1 MLMRWLRPSLVIVI
15 FAIMLTSRP
24 SPAFANDGL
33 ELFETKIRPALIEHC
48 YACHNSTTA
57 TEGSLAVDDRE
68 SFLRGGDNGDIIV
81 PGKPAESRLIAI
93 LRHEIVG
100 LKMPEGGVKFDEALI
115 KDFERWIELGAPD
128 PRDAPPSEEELE
140 QATSWEVIREK
151 RKSWW
156 SFQPI
161 RNVNAPSFGTDP
173 SNREVALRWSS
184 HPVDQ
189 FIYDKWSQSDLQPS
203 EMASP
208 EVLVRRLYFNLI
220 GLPPTPQELL
230 HWSQRVAQPQGYETL
245 VDHLLDSPHFG
256 ERWARHWMDWIRYA
270 DSHGSEGD
278 PAIQNGWL
286 YRDYLIRAL
295 NQDLPYDQLVREHI
309 AGDLLDAPRI
319 NHDLGINESA
329 IGPAHWRMVFHG
341 FAPTDALEEKVRF
354 IDDQINVF
362 SKAFLG
368 LTVSCARCHD
378 HKFDAISQKDYYALF
393 ATLASCRPG
402 RVTIDAP
409 EVLEKNRDSLES
421 LKPQIRDSLASDW
434 KTSLNLLPKRLT
446 SGGDLLQSKTE
457 AQQLLNHW
465 HRLSA
470 QVAEGKSFDSVWTE
484 QSKAWT
490 QALSQAESQA
500 TAPPSK
506 TAHRHWRF
514 NETSNDQTSWF
525 RSGNGLASM
534 PSRAGAFAVAPEGAT
549 ALMGIYPSGIYSHLT
564 SSKHAARLS
573 SDRVDLPGEFEVWIR
588 AMGDGGAT
596 SRFVVH
602 DYPRNGTVFP
612 VTPLRPTWQWH
623 PFDLTYWDGDNIHLE
638 LTSSPDA
645 PLLTGGDA
653 RSWFGV
659 REARIVVKG
668 GPAPQEFPEA
678 LAPWLAIAAQTPPST
693 LEQAAD
699 QLTLA
704 VSNAIDAWQADELTD
719 AQACLLDACLRE
731 GLLGNQIDQLTAS
744 RPLIDRYRQLEAEI
758 KVPTRVP
765 GLEESVAIQQ
775 PLYLRGDHKQP
786 DALVPRR
793 FLEAVDPTPF
803 TSPQSGRLELAGA
816 VLSPDN
822 PFTHRVIV
830 NRLWHHL
837 FGRGIVATPD
847 NFGRLGSE
855 PSHPELLDHLA
866 TRFRAENGSIKSLVR
881 YIVLSNTWQLS
892 SRPTES
898 AAQRDPDNLLLSH
911 AHVRRLEAEAI
922 RDSMLAVSG
931 RLDANLF
938 GAPVDG
944 NSMRRSVYVRVNRN
958 SLDPFLRAFDFPEPF
973 SSVGRRDVT
982 NVPAQSLTMMND
994 PRVSSLASDWA
1005 NRLLSE
1011 SRPSGGQTSESER
1024 ISQMFLAALGRTPT
1038 PDEVT
1043 RLQAYIRETESTAK
1057 QLHLVYQD
1065 LQKQLSGVRSAQFG
1079 ILEPLR
1085 KRLIDERKLASDANS
1100 AELGVD
1106 ALPKPIGRWEFE
1118 GDFKDGVG
1126 GAHGEPQGGA
1136 STASGQLVVHTN
1148 AYVVSKP
1155 IDRTLRAKTLEV
1167 WVQLADLA
1175 QQGGGV
1181 MSIQSLDGSVFDSIV
1196 FAEQAP
1202 RQWLSGSEFF
1212 SRTQSFGGGAENEAD
1227 RRLVQIA
1234 IAYHEDGQVIAYR
1247 DGEPYGKSYQSKGP
1261 REFKA
1266 NETIISFGVRHLP
1279 AGGNRMLSGRIAK
1292 AHLYDHALSA
1302 DHVRRSARTH
1312 HAYVSDADV
1321 LAAMNDG
1328 ERKAFEE
1335 LQTQLV
1341 DLESRLAAL
1350 QPLPDKIDE
1359 AFVWADVANAVF
1371 NFKEFIFVK

>member
-1 MLMRWLRPSLVIVI
+1 MLMRWLRPSLVVVMLAIV
-15 FAIMLTSRP
+15 LTSSP
-24 SPAFANDGL
+24 SPALANDGL

-57 TEGSLAVDDRE
+57 TEASLAVDDRE
-68 SFLRGGDNGDIIV
+68 SFLRGGESGEIIV

-100 LKMPEGGVKFDEALI
+100 LKMPEGGVKFDEALV

-161 RNVNAPSFGTDP
+161 RNVNAPSFDI
-173 SNREVALRWSS
+173 
-184 HPVDQ
+184 DQ
-189 FIYDKWSQSDLQPS
+189 FIHEKWSQSDLQPS

-208 EVLVRRLYFNLI
+208 EVLVRRLYFTLI

-230 HWSQRVAQPQGYETL
+230 QWSQRVAQPHGYEAL

-278 PAIQNGWL
+278 PALQNGWL

-319 NHDLGINESA
+319 NHELGINESA

-402 RVTIDAP
+402 RVAIDAP

-421 LKPQIRDSLASDW
+421 LKPQLRDSLARDW
-434 KTSLNLLPKRLT
+434 KASLSQLPKRLT
-446 SGGDLLQSKTE
+446 SGGDLLQLKTE
-457 AQQLLNHW
+457 PQQLLNHW
-465 HRLSA
+465 QRLSA
-470 QVAEGKSFDSVWTE
+470 QIAEGKSFDQVWAE

-490 QALSQAESQA
+490 QALSQA
-500 TAPPSK
+500 TTPPSK
-506 TAHRHWRF
+506 PAHRHWRF
-514 NETSNDQTSWF
+514 NEPSNEPTNWF
-525 RSGNGLASM
+525 RSGNGLAST

-549 ALMGIYPSGIYSHLT
+549 ALTGIYPAGIYSHLT

-573 SDRVDLPGEFEVWIR
+573 SDRVDLPGQYDVWIR
-588 AMGDGGAT
+588 AIGDGGST

-612 VTPLRPTWQWH
+612 VTPLRPSWQWH
-623 PFDLTYWDGDNIHLE
+623 RFDLTYWDGDNIHLE

-659 REARIVVKG
+659 REAKIVAKG
-668 GPAPQEFPEA
+668 GTAPQEFPEA
-678 LAPWLAIAAQTPPST
+678 LTTWLAIAAQTPPVN
-693 LEQAAD
+693 LEQAAE
-699 QLTLA
+699 QFTLS

-719 AQACLLDACLRE
+719 TQACLLDACVRE
-731 GLLGNQIDQLTAS
+731 GLLSNQLDQLTAS
-744 RPLIDRYRQLEAEI
+744 QPLIDQYRRLEAEI

-793 FLEAVDPTPF
+793 FLEAIDPSTF
-803 TSPQSGRLELAGA
+803 TSPQSGRLELADA

-866 TRFRAENGSIKSLVR
+866 TCFRAENGSIKSLIR
-881 YIVLSNTWQLS
+881 YIVLSKTWRLS

-898 AAQRDPDNLLLSH
+898 ASQRDPDNLLLSH

-938 GAPVDG
+938 GAPADG

-994 PRVSSLASDWA
+994 PRVSSLAFDWA
-1005 NRLLSE
+1005 NRVLRE
-1011 SRPSGGQTSESER
+1011 SRSVDGPTSESDR
-1024 ISQMFLAALGRTPT
+1024 IAQMFLAALGRTPAI
-1038 PDEVT
+1038 DEVT
-1043 RLQAYIRETESTAK
+1043 RLQAYMRETESTAK

-1065 LQKQLSGVRSAQFG
+1065 LQKQLARVRSAQSG
-1079 ILEPLR
+1079 MLEPLR
-1085 KRLIDERKLASDANS
+1085 KRLIDERKAANESNS
-1100 AELGVD
+1100 AESNSAESGAD
-1106 ALPKPIGRWEFE
+1106 ALPKPIGSWEFE
-1118 GDFKDGVG
+1118 GDFKDHVG

-1136 STASGQLVVHTN
+1136 SIASGQLVVHAN

-1155 IDRTLRAKTLEV
+1155 IDRSLRAKTLEA
-1167 WVQLADLA
+1167 WVQLDDLA
-1175 QQGGGV
+1175 QHGGGV

-1212 SRTQSFGGGAENEAD
+1212 SRTQSFGGSAENEAD

-1234 IAYHEDGQVIAYR
+1234 IVYHEDGQVIAYR

-1266 NETIISFGVRHLP
+1266 NETIVSFGVRHLP

-1292 AHLYDHALSA
+1292 AQLYDHALDA
-1302 DHVRRSARTH
+1302 DQVRRSARSH
-1312 HAYVSDADV
+1312 DSFVSDAEA
-1321 LAAMNDG
+1321 LAAMSDG
-1328 ERKAFEE
+1328 ERQAFEE
-1335 LQTQLV
+1335 LQTLWV
-1341 DLESRLAAL
+1341 DLESRLVAL

-1359 AFVWADVANAVF
+1359 AFVWADVANAIF